1 MRLTRRAVIRVE
13 LIDRSLQL
21 RLMAI
26 GPRRFAKP
34 VSNVSTID
42 TLPWKLS
49 FLERKREREGGI
61 RRRTDIFFMTDVVL
75 EFNCYWY
82 VFRDV
87 VIRL

>member
-26 GPRRFAKP
+26 GPRRFVKP

-49 FLERKREREGGI
+49 FLERKREGGI

>member
-26 GPRRFAKP
+26 WPRRFVKP

-61 RRRTDIFFMTDVVL
+61 RRRTDIFFMTVL